1 MPTVA
6 RRTQQQRRE
15 ATTAALVAAARELFA
30 REGYEATS
38 LDAVAAAAG
47 MTKGAVY
54 HHFDSK
60 RELFAATFEQV
71 ASDLAEIVGA
81 AYARKRDS
89 WRAFEAGCITFLEAC
104 LDPGVRQI
112 MLLDAEAALGW
123 ERVRELESG
132 MLTSSATA
140 IARAIAEGRIARR
153 DPAPLAQLLFGA
165 LCEAAMVVARASDQ
179 PTAQRAIVSEIRRML
194 GALEL

>member
-60 RELFAATFEQV
+60 RELFAAVFEQV

-89 WRAFEAGCITFLEAC
+89 WRAFEAGCIAFLEAC

-140 IARAIAEGRIARR
+140 IARAIAEGQIARR